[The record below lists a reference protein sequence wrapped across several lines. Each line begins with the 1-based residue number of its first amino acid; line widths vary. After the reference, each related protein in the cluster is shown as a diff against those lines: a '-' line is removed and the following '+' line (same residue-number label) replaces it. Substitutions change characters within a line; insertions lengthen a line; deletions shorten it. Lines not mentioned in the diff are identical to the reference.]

1 MKEVSTSLIMLD
13 IYRETKGVM
22 QKLENIEPNVW
33 IHMVA
38 PTEKELQEVANSTG
52 LVLDFLKAAL
62 DEEERSRLETEEGQA
77 LILINIPVV
86 RSNLVYTTLPLGII
100 IGQNYIVTVCIEN
113 IPLIRELIRRS
124 KVHTG
129 KKSRLLLQLLYYTA
143 IIYIDSVKR
152 LNLKTRELEDQ
163 LRKSMK
169 NEEMFGL
176 MEIQKSLVYLLTAL
190 KANQIL
196 MEKLLRSYFRPVYE
210 KKDEQLPIKLY
221 PEDEDLLEDAL
232 TENQQALSMAE
243 VHNNILGETMDA
255 FASIISNNL
264 NIVMKFLTA
273 ITIILAIPALVGTF
287 YGMNVLLPLQHSR
300 YAFYFVVFISAIA
313 VGVAALAFH
322 KKNML

>member
-1 MKEVSTSLIMLD
+1 MLD

-113 IPLIRELIRRS
+113 IPLIRDLIRRS

>member
-113 IPLIRELIRRS
+113 IPLIRDLIRRS